1 MIKKITLLF
10 TPIFF
15 FTSFLF
21 PNDLSAIT
29 AEDRLIEVEKQ
40 LQAIAEQISKYE
52 GERTDLEKAILANDK
67 DLAQVNSELAEVQSR
82 LAIVQRELEKALEN
96 YDFTLNDLA
105 AVQENIVNEQIKLGK
120 IKNEMSEVT
129 NELLET
135 QKKLVVADEG
145 LQEQAVSL
153 YINGVMSHTTALF
166 IELDELSNFL
176 VALGYASTVV
186 DSAYEIVEQLN
197 ALQNLASNQTEF
209 LTQREE
215 ERVEIVTNLQ
225 NEEERKNEISIEA
238 EEFAEEIEDKKEA
251 VEREKKLVESKKAQV
266 LKARQNA
273 QSLLN
278 QANKELEKLDK
289 EHADLEKLEDAI
301 QADIERLSSAGGV
314 APDKLSWPV
323 KTGYVSS
330 GYNWRRLGGTT
341 SFHGAIDIAASRGT
355 PIYAAGGGVVI
366 LARYYGNAGRTV
378 FIDHGGG
385 MTTLYFHMD
394 KILVSVG
401 QTVITGDQIGTIGT
415 TGRTT
420 GPHLHF
426 ETRLRNPSTA
436 NCSLSYLDPTS
447 RGRVNPYCFLDR

>member
-1 MIKKITLLF
+1 MIKKIT
-10 TPIFF
+10 IFF
-15 FTSFLF
+15 TIIFFITSFLL
-21 PNDLSAIT
+21 PDNLNAIT
-29 AEDRLIEVEKQ
+29 AEDRLIEVERQ

-67 DLAQVNSELAEVQSR
+67 DLAQVNGELAEVQSR
-82 LAIVQRELEKALEN
+82 LVAVERELNKALEN
-96 YDFTLNDLA
+96 YDFALNDLA
-105 AVQENIVNEQIKLGK
+105 TVQETIVQEQIKLGK
-120 IKNEMSEVT
+120 IKNEISDVSD
-129 NELLET
+129 ELFET
-135 QKKLVVADEG
+135 QKSLIIADEK

-153 YINGVMSHTTALF
+153 YINGVMSPSTALF
-166 IELDELSNFL
+166 IELNELSNFL
-176 VALGYASTVV
+176 VALGYASTIV
-186 DSAYEIVEQLN
+186 DSAYAIIEQLN
-197 ALQNLASNQTEF
+197 ALGTLASSQTEF
-209 LTQREE
+209 LTVREE
-215 ERVEIVTNLQ
+215 ERVEIVANLQ

-238 EEFAEEIEDKKEA
+238 EEFADEIEEKKEA
-251 VEREKKLVESKKAQV
+251 VEREKRLVESKKAQV
-266 LKARQNA
+266 LRARKDAQN
-273 QSLLN
+273 LLN

-301 QADIERLSSAGGV
+301 QADIERLSSSGGV

-323 KTGYVSS
+323 RTGYVSS
-330 GYNWRRLGGTT
+330 GYKWRRLGGST

-394 KILVSVG
+394 KILVDVG

-420 GPHLHF
+420 GPHVHF
-426 ETRLRNPSTA
+426 ETRLRNPSAA
-436 NCSLSYLDPTS
+436 NCSLPYLDPTS
-447 RGRVNPYCFLDR
+447 RGRVNPYCFLD

>member
-1 MIKKITLLF
+1 MIKKIT
-10 TPIFF
+10 IFF
-15 FTSFLF
+15 TIIFFITSFLL
-21 PNDLSAIT
+21 PSNLSAIT
-29 AEDRLIEVEKQ
+29 AEDRLIEVERQ

-82 LAIVQRELEKALEN
+82 LVAVEKELNKALEN
-96 YDFTLNDLA
+96 YDVALNDLA
-105 AVQENIVNEQIKLGK
+105 AVQETIVQEQIKLGK
-120 IKNEMSEVT
+120 IKNEISDVSD
-129 NELLET
+129 ELFET
-135 QKKLVVADEG
+135 QKSLVLADEK

-153 YINGVMSHTTALF
+153 YINGVMSPTTALF
-166 IELDELSNFL
+166 IELNELSNFL
-176 VALGYASTVV
+176 VALGYASTIV
-186 DSAYEIVEQLN
+186 DSAYAIIEQLN
-197 ALQNLASNQTEF
+197 ALGTLATSQTEF
-209 LTQREE
+209 LSIRED

-238 EEFAEEIEDKKEA
+238 EEFADEIEEKKEA
-251 VEREKKLVESKKAQV
+251 VEREKRLVESKKAQV
-266 LKARQNA
+266 LRARKDAQN
-273 QSLLN
+273 LLN

-301 QADIERLSSAGGV
+301 QADIERLSSSGGV

-323 KTGYVSS
+323 RTGYVSS
-330 GYNWRRLGGTT
+330 GYKWRRLGGTT

-394 KILVSVG
+394 KILVDVG

-420 GPHLHF
+420 GPHVHF
-426 ETRLRNPSTA
+426 ETRLRNPSAA
-436 NCSLSYLDPTS
+436 NCSLPYLDPTS
-447 RGRVNPYCFLDR
+447 RGRVNPYCFLD

>member
-1 MIKKITLLF
+1 MIKKIT
-10 TPIFF
+10 IFF
-15 FTSFLF
+15 TIIFFITSFLL
-21 PNDLSAIT
+21 PSNLSAIT
-29 AEDRLIEVEKQ
+29 AEDRLIEVERQ

-82 LAIVQRELEKALEN
+82 LVAVEKELNKALEN
-96 YDFTLNDLA
+96 YDFALNDLA
-105 AVQENIVNEQIKLGK
+105 AVQETIVQEQIKLGK
-120 IKNEMSEVT
+120 IKNEISDVSD
-129 NELLET
+129 ELFET
-135 QKKLVVADEG
+135 QKSLVLADEK

-153 YINGVMSHTTALF
+153 YINGVMSPTTALF
-166 IELDELSNFL
+166 IELNELSNFL
-176 VALGYASTVV
+176 VALGYASTIV
-186 DSAYEIVEQLN
+186 DSAYAIIEQLN
-197 ALQNLASNQTEF
+197 ALGTLATSQTEF
-209 LTQREE
+209 LTVREN
-215 ERVEIVTNLQ
+215 ERVEIVANLQ

-238 EEFAEEIEDKKEA
+238 EEFADEIEEKKEA
-251 VEREKKLVESKKAQV
+251 VEREKRLVESKKAQV
-266 LKARQNA
+266 LRARKDAQN
-273 QSLLN
+273 LLN

-301 QADIERLSSAGGV
+301 QADIERLSSSGGV

-323 KTGYVSS
+323 RTGYVSS
-330 GYNWRRLGGTT
+330 GYKWRRLGGTT

-394 KILVSVG
+394 KILVDVG

-420 GPHLHF
+420 GPHVHF
-426 ETRLRNPSTA
+426 ETRLRNPSAA
-436 NCSLSYLDPTS
+436 NCSLPYLDPTS
-447 RGRVNPYCFLDR
+447 RGRVNPYCFLD

>member
-1 MIKKITLLF
+1 MIKKTTLLI

-15 FTSFLF
+15 LTTFLF
-21 PNDLSAIT
+21 PSDLKAIT

-52 GERTDLEKAILANDK
+52 GERTDLEKEIIANDR

-82 LAIVQRELEKALEN
+82 VASVERDLDKALEN
-96 YDFTLNDLA
+96 YDFSLNDLV
-105 AVQENIVNEQIKLGK
+105 AVQENIIQEQIKLGK
-120 IKNEMSEVT
+120 IKSEISDIS

-135 QKKLVVADEG
+135 QKDLLKVDES
-145 LQEQAVSL
+145 LQEQAVNL
-153 YINGVMSHTTALF
+153 YINGVMSPATALF
-166 IELDELSNFL
+166 IELKELSSFL

-186 DSAYEIVEQLN
+186 DSAYEIVEKLN
-197 ALQNLASNQTEF
+197 ALQSLASSQTEF
-209 LTQREE
+209 LTQRED

-238 EEFAEEIEDKKEA
+238 ENYAEEIEEKKEA
-251 VEREKKLVESKKAQV
+251 VEREKRLVESKKAQV
-266 LKARQNA
+266 LRARQNA

-278 QANKELEKLDK
+278 KANKELEKLDK

-301 QADIERLSSAGGV
+301 QADIDRLSSTGGV
-314 APDKLSWPV
+314 APNKLSWPV
-323 KTGYVSS
+323 TTGYVSS
-330 GYNWRRLGGTT
+330 GYKWRRLGGTT

-355 PIYAAGGGVVI
+355 SIKAAAGGVVI
-366 LARYYGNAGRTV
+366 LARYYGLAGRTV

-394 KILVSVG
+394 KILVNVG
-401 QTVITGDQIGTIGT
+401 QTVVTGDQIGTIGT
-415 TGRTT
+415 TGRST

-426 ETRLRNPSTA
+426 EVRLRNPNSV
-436 NCSLSYLDPTS
+436 NCSLPYLDPTS
-447 RGRVNPYCFLDR
+447 RGRINPYCLLD

>member
-1 MIKKITLLF
+1 MIKNLT
-10 TPIFF
+10 IFF
-15 FTSFLF
+15 TIIFFITSFLL
-21 PNDLSAIT
+21 PDNLNAIT
-29 AEDRLIEVEKQ
+29 AEDRLIEVERQ

-67 DLAQVNSELAEVQSR
+67 DLAQVNGELAEVQSR
-82 LAIVQRELEKALEN
+82 LVAVERELNKALEN
-96 YDFTLNDLA
+96 YAFALNDLA
-105 AVQENIVNEQIKLGK
+105 TVQETIVQEQIKLGK
-120 IKNEMSEVT
+120 IKNEISDVSD
-129 NELLET
+129 ELFET
-135 QKKLVVADEG
+135 QKSLIIADEK

-153 YINGVMSHTTALF
+153 YINGVMSPSTALF
-166 IELDELSNFL
+166 IELNELSNFL
-176 VALGYASTVV
+176 VALGYASTIV
-186 DSAYEIVEQLN
+186 DSAYAIIEQLN
-197 ALQNLASNQTEF
+197 ALGTLASSQTEF
-209 LTQREE
+209 LTVRED
-215 ERVEIVTNLQ
+215 ERVEIVANLQ

-238 EEFAEEIEDKKEA
+238 EEFADEIEEKKEA
-251 VEREKKLVESKKAQV
+251 VEREKRLVESKKAQV
-266 LKARQNA
+266 LRARKDAQN
-273 QSLLN
+273 LLN

-301 QADIERLSSAGGV
+301 QADIERLSSSGGV

-323 KTGYVSS
+323 RTGYVSS
-330 GYNWRRLGGTT
+330 GYKWRRLGGTT

-394 KILVSVG
+394 KILVNVG

-420 GPHLHF
+420 GPHVHF
-426 ETRLRNPSTA
+426 ETRLRNPSAA
-436 NCSLSYLDPTS
+436 NCSLPYLDPTS
-447 RGRVNPYCFLDR
+447 RGRVNPYCFLD

>member
-1 MIKKITLLF
+1 MIKKIT
-10 TPIFF
+10 IFF
-15 FTSFLF
+15 TIIFFITSFLL
-21 PNDLSAIT
+21 PSNLSAIT
-29 AEDRLIEVEKQ
+29 AEDRLIEVERQ

-82 LAIVQRELEKALEN
+82 LVAVEKELNKALEN
-96 YDFTLNDLA
+96 YDYALNDLA
-105 AVQENIVNEQIKLGK
+105 AVQETIVQEQIKLGK
-120 IKNEMSEVT
+120 IKNEISDVSD
-129 NELLET
+129 ELFET
-135 QKKLVVADEG
+135 QKSLVLADEK

-153 YINGVMSHTTALF
+153 YINGVMSPTTALF
-166 IELDELSNFL
+166 IELNELSNFL
-176 VALGYASTVV
+176 VALGYASTIV
-186 DSAYEIVEQLN
+186 DSAYAIIEQLN
-197 ALQNLASNQTEF
+197 ALGTLASSQTEF
-209 LTQREE
+209 LTVREN
-215 ERVEIVTNLQ
+215 ERVEIVANLQ

-238 EEFAEEIEDKKEA
+238 EEFADEIEEKKEA
-251 VEREKKLVESKKAQV
+251 VEREKRLVESKKAQV
-266 LKARQNA
+266 LRARKDAQN
-273 QSLLN
+273 LLN

-301 QADIERLSSAGGV
+301 QADIERLSSSGGV

-323 KTGYVSS
+323 RTGYVSS
-330 GYNWRRLGGTT
+330 GYKWRRLGGTT

-394 KILVSVG
+394 KILVDVG

-420 GPHLHF
+420 GPHVHF
-426 ETRLRNPSTA
+426 ETRLRNPSAA
-436 NCSLSYLDPTS
+436 NCSLPYLDPTS
-447 RGRVNPYCFLDR
+447 RGRVNPYCFLD

>member
-1 MIKKITLLF
+1 MIKNLT
-10 TPIFF
+10 IFF
-15 FTSFLF
+15 TIIFFITSFLL
-21 PNDLSAIT
+21 PDNLNAIT
-29 AEDRLIEVEKQ
+29 AEDRLIEVERQ

-67 DLAQVNSELAEVQSR
+67 DLAQVNGELAEVQSR
-82 LAIVQRELEKALEN
+82 LVAVERELNKALEN
-96 YDFTLNDLA
+96 YDFALNDLA
-105 AVQENIVNEQIKLGK
+105 TVQETIVQEQIKLGK
-120 IKNEMSEVT
+120 IKNEISDVSD
-129 NELLET
+129 ELFET
-135 QKKLVVADEG
+135 QKSLIIADEK

-153 YINGVMSHTTALF
+153 YINGVMSPSTALF
-166 IELDELSNFL
+166 IELNELSNFL
-176 VALGYASTVV
+176 VALGYASTIV
-186 DSAYEIVEQLN
+186 DSAYAIIEQLN
-197 ALQNLASNQTEF
+197 ALGTLASSQTEF
-209 LTQREE
+209 LTVRED
-215 ERVEIVTNLQ
+215 ERVEIVANLQ

-238 EEFAEEIEDKKEA
+238 EEFADEIEEKKEA
-251 VEREKKLVESKKAQV
+251 VEREKRLVESKKAQV
-266 LKARQNA
+266 LRARKDAQN
-273 QSLLN
+273 LLN

-301 QADIERLSSAGGV
+301 QADIERLSSSGGV

-323 KTGYVSS
+323 RTGYVSS
-330 GYNWRRLGGTT
+330 GYKWRRLGGTT

-394 KILVSVG
+394 KILVDVG

-420 GPHLHF
+420 GPHVHF
-426 ETRLRNPSTA
+426 ETRLRNPSAA
-436 NCSLSYLDPTS
+436 NCSLPYLDPTS
-447 RGRVNPYCFLDR
+447 RGRVNPYCFLD

>member
-1 MIKKITLLF
+1 MIKKIT
-10 TPIFF
+10 IFF
-15 FTSFLF
+15 TIIFFITSFLL
-21 PNDLSAIT
+21 PSNLSAIT
-29 AEDRLIEVEKQ
+29 AEDRLIEVERQ

-82 LAIVQRELEKALEN
+82 LVAVEKELNKALEN
-96 YDFTLNDLA
+96 YDFALNDLA
-105 AVQENIVNEQIKLGK
+105 AVQETIVQEQIKLGK
-120 IKNEMSEVT
+120 IKNEISDVSD
-129 NELLET
+129 ELFET
-135 QKKLVVADEG
+135 QKSLVLADEK

-153 YINGVMSHTTALF
+153 YINGVMSPTTALF
-166 IELDELSNFL
+166 IELNELSNFL
-176 VALGYASTVV
+176 VALGYASTIV
-186 DSAYEIVEQLN
+186 DSAYAIIEQLN
-197 ALQNLASNQTEF
+197 ALGTLATSQTEF
-209 LTQREE
+209 LSTRED

-238 EEFAEEIEDKKEA
+238 EEFADEIEEKKEA
-251 VEREKKLVESKKAQV
+251 VEREKRLVESKKAQV
-266 LKARQNA
+266 LRARKDAQN
-273 QSLLN
+273 LLN

-301 QADIERLSSAGGV
+301 QADIERLSSSGGV

-323 KTGYVSS
+323 RTGYVSS
-330 GYNWRRLGGTT
+330 GYKWRRLGGTT

-355 PIYAAGGGVVI
+355 PIYAACGGVVI

-394 KILVSVG
+394 KILVDVG

-420 GPHLHF
+420 GPHVHF
-426 ETRLRNPSTA
+426 ETRLRNPSAA
-436 NCSLSYLDPTS
+436 NCSLPYLDPTS
-447 RGRVNPYCFLDR
+447 RGRVNPYCFLD

>member
-10 TPIFF
+10 IPIFF

-21 PNDLSAIT
+21 PSDLIAIT

-120 IKNEMSEVT
+120 IKNEMSDVT
-129 NELLET
+129 DELLET

-153 YINGVMSHTTALF
+153 YINGVMSPTTALF

-238 EEFAEEIEDKKEA
+238 EEFAEEVEDKKEA

-301 QADIERLSSAGGV
+301 QADIERLSSSGGV
-314 APDKLSWPV
+314 APDKLFWPV
-323 KTGYVSS
+323 QTGYVSS
-330 GYNWRRLGGTT
+330 GYKWRRLGGTT

-401 QTVITGDQIGTIGT
+401 QSVISGDQIGTIGT

-426 ETRLRNPSTA
+426 ETRLRNPSSA
-436 NCSLSYLDPTS
+436 NCSLAYLDPTS
-447 RGRVNPYCFLDR
+447 RGRVNPYCFLD

>member
-1 MIKKITLLF
+1 ML
-10 TPIFF
+10 P
-15 FTSFLF
+15 S
-21 PNDLSAIT
+21 NLSAIT
-29 AEDRLIEVEKQ
+29 AEDRLIEVERQ

-82 LAIVQRELEKALEN
+82 LVAVEKELNKALEN
-96 YDFTLNDLA
+96 YDFALNDLA
-105 AVQENIVNEQIKLGK
+105 AVQETIVQEQIKLGK
-120 IKNEMSEVT
+120 IKNEISDVSD
-129 NELLET
+129 ELFET
-135 QKKLVVADEG
+135 QKSLVLADEK

-153 YINGVMSHTTALF
+153 YINGVMSPTTALF
-166 IELDELSNFL
+166 IELNELSNFL
-176 VALGYASTVV
+176 VALGYASTIV
-186 DSAYEIVEQLN
+186 DSAYAIIEQLN
-197 ALQNLASNQTEF
+197 ALGTLATSQTEF
-209 LTQREE
+209 LSTRED

-238 EEFAEEIEDKKEA
+238 EEFADEIEEKKEA
-251 VEREKKLVESKKAQV
+251 VEREKRLVESKKAQV
-266 LKARQNA
+266 LRARKDAQN
-273 QSLLN
+273 LLN

-301 QADIERLSSAGGV
+301 QADIERLSSSGGV

-323 KTGYVSS
+323 RTGYVSS
-330 GYNWRRLGGTT
+330 GYKWRRLGGTT

-394 KILVSVG
+394 KILVDVG

-420 GPHLHF
+420 GPHVHF
-426 ETRLRNPSTA
+426 ETRLRNPSAA
-436 NCSLSYLDPTS
+436 NCSLPYLDPTS
-447 RGRVNPYCFLDR
+447 RGRVNPYCFLD

>member
-1 MIKKITLLF
+1 MIKKIAILI
-10 TPIFF
+10 TPIFLI
-15 FTSFLF
+15 TSVIF
-21 PNDLSAIT
+21 PNDSSAIT

-40 LQAIAEQISKYE
+40 LQAIAEQISKYQ
-52 GERTDLEKAILANDK
+52 GERTDLEKAIIANDK
-67 DLAQVNSELAEVQSR
+67 ELAQVNSELSEVQSR
-82 LAIVQRELEKALEN
+82 LANVQRELDIAYEN
-96 YDFTLNDLA
+96 YGVTVDDLS
-105 AVQENIVNEQIKLGK
+105 AVQEIIRNEEIKLAK
-120 IKNEMSEVT
+120 IKNEISDVSD
-129 NELLET
+129 ELLDT
-135 QKKLVVADEG
+135 QKKLLDVDVG

-153 YINGVMSHTTALF
+153 YINGVMSPTTALF
-166 IELDELSNFL
+166 VDLGELSNFL
-176 VALGYASTVV
+176 VAVGYVNTIV
-186 DSAYEIVEQLN
+186 DSVYEIVEQLN
-197 ALQNLASNQTEF
+197 ALQKLASNQTEF
-209 LTQREE
+209 LTQRED

-225 NEEERKNEISIEA
+225 NEEVRKNQISIEA
-238 EEFAEEIEDKKEA
+238 KNYAEEIEEKIEA
-251 VEREKKLVESKKAQV
+251 VEREKKIVESKKSQV
-266 LKARQNA
+266 IKSRQNA
-273 QSLLN
+273 QNLLN

-301 QADIERLSSAGGV
+301 QADIERLSSSGGV

-330 GYNWRRLGGTT
+330 GYKWRRLGGTT
-341 SFHGAIDIAASRGT
+341 SFHGAIDIAAPRGT

-426 ETRLRNPSTA
+426 ETRLRNPSSA

-447 RGRVNPYCFLDR
+447 RGRVNPYCFLD

>member
-1 MIKKITLLF
+1 MIKKIAILI
-10 TPIFF
+10 TPIFLI
-15 FTSFLF
+15 TSVIF
-21 PNDLSAIT
+21 PNDSSAIT

-40 LQAIAEQISKYE
+40 LQAIAEQISKYQ
-52 GERTDLEKAILANDK
+52 GERTDLEKAIIANDK
-67 DLAQVNSELAEVQSR
+67 ELAQVNSELSEVQSR
-82 LAIVQRELEKALEN
+82 LANVQRELDIAYEN
-96 YDFTLNDLA
+96 YGVTVDDLS
-105 AVQENIVNEQIKLGK
+105 AVQEIIRNEEIKLAK
-120 IKNEMSEVT
+120 IKNEISDVSD
-129 NELLET
+129 ELLDT
-135 QKKLVVADEG
+135 QKKLLDVDVG

-153 YINGVMSHTTALF
+153 YINGVMSPTTALF
-166 IELDELSNFL
+166 VDLGELSNFL
-176 VALGYASTVV
+176 VAIGYVNTIV
-186 DSAYEIVEQLN
+186 DSVYEIVEQLN
-197 ALQNLASNQTEF
+197 ALQKLASNQTEF
-209 LTQREE
+209 LTQRED

-225 NEEERKNEISIEA
+225 NEEVRKNQISIEA
-238 EEFAEEIEDKKEA
+238 KNYAEEIEEKIEA
-251 VEREKKLVESKKAQV
+251 VEREKKIVESKKSQV
-266 LKARQNA
+266 IKSRQNA
-273 QSLLN
+273 QNLLN

-301 QADIERLSSAGGV
+301 QADIERLSSSGGV

-330 GYNWRRLGGTT
+330 GYKWRRLGGTT
-341 SFHGAIDIAASRGT
+341 SFHGAIDIAAPRGT

-401 QTVITGDQIGTIGT
+401 QSVISGDQIGTIGT

-426 ETRLRNPSTA
+426 ETRLRNPSSA
-436 NCSLSYLDPTS
+436 NCSLAYLDPTS
-447 RGRVNPYCFLDR
+447 RGRVNPYCFLD

>member
-1 MIKKITLLF
+1 MIKKIT
-10 TPIFF
+10 IFF
-15 FTSFLF
+15 TIIFFIISFLL
-21 PNDLSAIT
+21 PSNLSAIT
-29 AEDRLIEVEKQ
+29 AEDRLIEVERQ

-67 DLAQVNSELAEVQSR
+67 DLALVNSELAEVQSR
-82 LAIVQRELEKALEN
+82 LVAVERELNKALEN
-96 YDFTLNDLA
+96 YDFALNDLA
-105 AVQENIVNEQIKLGK
+105 AVQETIVQEQIKLGK
-120 IKNEMSEVT
+120 IKNEISDVSD
-129 NELLET
+129 ELFET
-135 QKKLVVADEG
+135 QKSLIVADEK

-153 YINGVMSHTTALF
+153 YINGVMSPSTALF
-166 IELDELSNFL
+166 IELNELSNFL
-176 VALGYASTVV
+176 VALGYASTIV
-186 DSAYEIVEQLN
+186 DSAYAIIEQLN
-197 ALQNLASNQTEF
+197 ALGTLASSQTEF
-209 LTQREE
+209 LTARED
-215 ERVEIVTNLQ
+215 ERVEIVENLQ

-238 EEFAEEIEDKKEA
+238 EEFADDIEDKKEA
-251 VEREKKLVESKKAQV
+251 VEREKRLVESKKAQV
-266 LKARQNA
+266 LRARKDAQN
-273 QSLLN
+273 LLN

-301 QADIERLSSAGGV
+301 QADIERLSSSGGV

-330 GYNWRRLGGTT
+330 GYKWRRLGGTT

-447 RGRVNPYCFLDR
+447 RGRVNPYCFLD

>member
-1 MIKKITLLF
+1 MIKKIALLI

-15 FTSFLF
+15 FTSILF
-21 PNDLSAIT
+21 PSDLKAIT

-52 GERTDLEKAILANDK
+52 GERTDLEKAIIANDK

-82 LAIVQRELEKALEN
+82 LALVERDLNKALEN
-96 YDFTLNDLA
+96 YDYSLNDLV
-105 AVQENIVNEQIKLGK
+105 AVQENIIQEQIKLGK
-120 IKNEMSEVT
+120 IKSEISDIS

-135 QKKLVVADEG
+135 QKNLLKADES

-153 YINGVMSHTTALF
+153 YINGVMSPATALF
-166 IELDELSNFL
+166 IELNELSGFL

-186 DSAYEIVEQLN
+186 DSAYKIVEKLN
-197 ALQNLASNQTEF
+197 ALQSLASSQTEF
-209 LTQREE
+209 LTQRED

-225 NEEERKNEISIEA
+225 NEEERKNDISIEA
-238 EEFAEEIEDKKEA
+238 EKYADEIEEKKEA

-266 LKARQNA
+266 LRARQNA

-278 QANKELEKLDK
+278 KANKELEKLDK

-301 QADIERLSSAGGV
+301 QADIDRLSSTGGV
-314 APDKLSWPV
+314 APNKLSWPV
-323 KTGYVSS
+323 TTGYVSS
-330 GYNWRRLGGTT
+330 GYKWRRLGGTT

-355 PIYAAGGGVVI
+355 PIKAAAGGVVI
-366 LARYYGNAGRTV
+366 LARYYGLAGRTV

-394 KILVSVG
+394 KILVNVG
-401 QTVITGDQIGTIGT
+401 QTVVTGDQIGTIGT
-415 TGRTT
+415 TGRST

-426 ETRLRNPSTA
+426 EVRLRNPNTV
-436 NCSLSYLDPTS
+436 NCSLPYLDPTS
-447 RGRVNPYCFLDR
+447 RGRINPYCLLD

>member
-1 MIKKITLLF
+1 MIKKIT
-10 TPIFF
+10 IFF
-15 FTSFLF
+15 ITIFFITSFLH
-21 PNDLSAIT
+21 PSNLSAIT
-29 AEDRLIEVEKQ
+29 AEDRLIEVERQ

-82 LAIVQRELEKALEN
+82 LVAVERELNKALEN
-96 YDFTLNDLA
+96 YDFALNDLA
-105 AVQENIVNEQIKLGK
+105 TVQETIVQEQIKLGK
-120 IKNEMSEVT
+120 IKNEISDVSD
-129 NELLET
+129 ELFET
-135 QKKLVVADEG
+135 QKSLVIADEK

-153 YINGVMSHTTALF
+153 YINGVMSPSTALF
-166 IELDELSNFL
+166 IELNELSNFL
-176 VALGYASTVV
+176 VALGYASTIV
-186 DSAYEIVEQLN
+186 DSAYAIIEQLN
-197 ALQNLASNQTEF
+197 ALGTLASSQTEF
-209 LTQREE
+209 LTVREY
-215 ERVEIVTNLQ
+215 ERVEIVANLQ

-238 EEFAEEIEDKKEA
+238 EEFADEIEEKKEA
-251 VEREKKLVESKKAQV
+251 VEREKRLVESKKAQV
-266 LKARQNA
+266 LRARKDAQN
-273 QSLLN
+273 LLN

-301 QADIERLSSAGGV
+301 QADIERLSSSGGV

-323 KTGYVSS
+323 RTGYVSS
-330 GYNWRRLGGTT
+330 GYKWRRLGGTT

-394 KILVSVG
+394 KILVDVG

-420 GPHLHF
+420 GPHVHF
-426 ETRLRNPSTA
+426 ETRLRNPNAA
-436 NCSLSYLDPTS
+436 NCSLPYLDPTS
-447 RGRVNPYCFLDR
+447 RGRVNPYCFLD